1 MATAG
6 FVYRDSSG
14 LAQTARWAL
23 YADCLVCAAAL
34 ALAILQGPTTFYF
47 GDFAQTFAIVQL
59 LTGLGSLVLFLVWF
73 YRANANV
80 RAMGADGL
88 MGSPGLSVAWFF
100 IPIAFLF
107 MPFVVMRDTWKAS
120 ESPRDWQGQPTNPL
134 LGFWW
139 AAMLVTH
146 LTASIAFRLW
156 LEGDFGA
163 IDAMWA
169 FDLIS
174 STAGIV
180 ANLLCIAVMQKIQ
193 ALQTSPAHLGETFR

>member
-1 MATAG
+1 MAA
-6 FVYRDSSG
+6 FVYRDG

-23 YADCLVCAAAL
+23 YADSLVCVAAV
-34 ALAILQGPTTFYF
+34 ALAIMQGPLTFFF
-47 GDFAQTFAIVQL
+47 GDFARTFAIVQL
-59 LTGLGSLVLFLVWF
+59 LTALGSLILFLVWF

-120 ESPRDWQGQPTNPL
+120 ESPRDWQGQPTDPL

-146 LTASIAFRLW
+146 LAASISFRLW
-156 LEGDFGA
+156 VSDDYDVLDAVYVLE
-163 IDAMWA
+163 
-169 FDLIS
+169 LIS
-174 STAGIV
+174 DATAIV
-180 ANLLCIAVMQKIQ
+180 ANLLCIAVMGKIQ
-193 ALQTSPAHLGETFR
+193 ALQVSPAHLGETFR

>member
-1 MATAG
+1 MATFA
-6 FVYRDSSG
+6 YRDATG
-14 LAQTARWAL
+14 LAQTARLAL
-23 YADCLVCAAAL
+23 YADSLVCAAAV
-34 ALAILQGPTTFYF
+34 ALAIMQGPLTFHF
-47 GDFAQTFAIVQL
+47 GDFARLFGWAQL
-59 LTGLGSLVLFLVWF
+59 LTWLGSLILFLVWF

-120 ESPRDWQGQPTNPL
+120 GSPRDWQGQPTDPL

-146 LTASIAFRLW
+146 LAASISLRLW
-156 LEGDFGA
+156 VSDDYDVLDAVYVLE
-163 IDAMWA
+163 
-169 FDLIS
+169 LIS
-174 STAGIV
+174 NATAIV
-180 ANLLCIAVMQKIQ
+180 ANLLCIAVMGKIQ
-193 ALQTSPAHLGETFR
+193 ALQVSPAHLGETFR

>member
-1 MATAG
+1 MEAYT
-6 FVYRDSSG
+6 YRDAAG
-14 LAQTARWAL
+14 LAQTVRWAL
-23 YADCLVCAAAL
+23 YADSLVCAAAV
-34 ALAILQGPTTFYF
+34 ALAIVQGPLTYYF
-47 GDFAQTFAIVQL
+47 GDFARTFAIVQL
-59 LTGLGSLVLFLVWF
+59 LTGLGSLILFLVWF

-120 ESPRDWQGQPTNPL
+120 GSPRDWQGQSTDPL

-146 LTASIAFRLW
+146 LAASASFRLW
-156 LEGDFGA
+156 LSGGYDVLDAVTVLDFVSNGA
-163 IDAMWA
+163 AI
-169 FDLIS
+169 F
-174 STAGIV
+174 

-193 ALQTSPAHLGETFR
+193 ALQVSPAHLSEHFR

>member
-1 MATAG
+1 MAT
-6 FVYRDSSG
+6 FVYRDAIG

-23 YADCLVCAAAL
+23 YADSLVCAAAV
-34 ALAILQGPTTFYF
+34 ALAIMQGPLTFLF
-47 GDFAQTFAIVQL
+47 GDFARTFAIVQL
-59 LTGLGSLVLFLVWF
+59 LTALGSLILFLVWF
-73 YRANANV
+73 HRANANV

-120 ESPRDWQGQPTNPL
+120 ESPRDWQGQPTDPL

-146 LTASIAFRLW
+146 LAGSISFRLW
-156 LEGDFGA
+156 LSGDYDVL
-163 IDAMWA
+163 DAVYVLE
-169 FDLIS
+169 LIS
-174 STAGIV
+174 NATAIV
-180 ANLLCIAVMQKIQ
+180 ANLLCIAVMGKIQ
-193 ALQTSPAHLGETFR
+193 ALQVSPAHLGETFR

>member
-1 MATAG
+1 MATR
-6 FVYRDSSG
+6 VYRDASA
-14 LAQTARWAL
+14 LAETARWAL
-23 YADCLVCAAAL
+23 YADSLVCAAAVAI
-34 ALAILQGPTTFYF
+34 ALAQGPWALLY
-47 GDFAQTFAIVQL
+47 GDFAATFGIVQL
-59 LTGLGSLVLFLVWF
+59 VTALGSLILFLAWF

-120 ESPRDWQGQPTNPL
+120 ASPRDWQGQPTNPL

-146 LTASIAFRLW
+146 LAASFSFRLW
-156 LEGDFGA
+156 LSGDYGVE
-163 IDAMWA
+163 DAVGVL
-169 FDLIS
+169 DLIS
-174 STAGIV
+174 NGAGIP
-180 ANLLCIAVMQKIQ
+180 ANLLGVAVMQRIRR
-193 ALQTSPAHLGETFR
+193 LQVSPAHLSEHFR